1 LNGLGA
7 QSKERVAHKFF
18 KAVCRNLDGHYGRG
32 PREKAENFRLHL
44 IFGKRAPLQPRRLA
58 GSCLAPPRLEKALK
72 A

>member
-32 PREKAENFRLHL
+32 PREKAEDFRLRL
-44 IFGKRAPLQPRRLA
+44 IFGKRAQLQPRRFAA
-58 GSCLAPPRLEKALK
+58 GCLAPPHLEKVLK